1 MMHGLCI
8 IQVLQLLD
16 CLGLD
21 VYKPVFQQG
30 RITGDVLVKFDER
43 ILEEGMGVRSP
54 SDHTKFMKLITGQY
68 SAEEL
73 LFPDNAYEHVLY

>member
-1 MMHGLCI
+1 MMYDLCI
-8 IQVLQLLD
+8 VQVLELLD
-16 CLGLD
+16 CLALD
-21 VYKPVFQQG
+21 LYKPVFQQG

-54 SDHTKFMKLITGQY
+54 PDRMKFMKLITGQY

-73 LFPDNAYEHVLY
+73 LFQGHVYEHDLY